1 MDKLKSSKIFLSILN
16 TKKGQSQ
23 NNNGIE
29 AFKSAQKDY
38 NKLRELLN
46 INWEDHII
54 EIIEEYSFKKLSENE
69 IEKELFILKDYFGM
83 TNISESE
90 VINRKNRLML
100 IIKKKEE
107 IINILTNSFN
117 FILEFVTQDITNN
130 LYNLK
135 DTIIKN
141 INLTMINKFNNNNL
155 IEKYFLNL
163 SESIDPKTKTFNHKT
178 YSPENIVNDQNSQLI
193 KELNIE
199 KEKNQKLR
207 NQIQVLEF
215 RISNNFNPQ
224 NNYESSYNR
233 RFSLMKPEEKVI
245 AVTFETID
253 QKVKKCFPCKNTDI
267 VVDLEKELYNEYYEY
282 KDIEIYLFCNGS
294 KVSRFKTL
302 EENGITNS
310 SIIYIQKYEE

>member
-155 IEKYFLNL
+155 IEKYFL
-163 SESIDPKTKTFNHKT
+163 IYQKA
-178 YSPENIVNDQNSQLI
+178 LI
-193 KELNIE
+193 LK
-199 KEKNQKLR
+199 QK
-207 NQIQVLEF
+207 
-215 RISNNFNPQ
+215 P
-224 NNYESSYNR
+224 
-233 RFSLMKPEEKVI
+233 
-245 AVTFETID
+245 
-253 QKVKKCFPCKNTDI
+253 
-267 VVDLEKELYNEYYEY
+267 
-282 KDIEIYLFCNGS
+282 
-294 KVSRFKTL
+294 
-302 EENGITNS
+302 
-310 SIIYIQKYEE
+310 SIIKLIVLKIL

>member
-163 SESIDPKTKTFNHKT
+163 SENTGNFSNNTNQP
-178 YSPENIVNDQNSQLI
+178 LI
-193 KELNIE
+193 EELTNE
-199 KEKNQKLR
+199 KEKNKIL
-207 NQIQVLEF
+207 NEKIQLLEF
-215 RISNNFNPQ
+215 KLSTYNINNPISNNSDFGTMKLEEETFSVIFQ
-224 NNYESSYNR
+224 TGDQSITRSFTCKKNY
-233 RFSLMKPEEKVI
+233 LL
-245 AVTFETID
+245 
-253 QKVKKCFPCKNTDI
+253 
-267 VVDLEKELYNEYYEY
+267 VDLEKKFYNEYKKY
-282 KDIEIYLFCNGS
+282 KELETYLLCNGN
-294 KVSRFKTL
+294 KIFRFKTL
-302 EENGITNS
+302 EENKIKDS
-310 SIIYIQKYEE
+310 DIIIININEM